1 MPFRIGM
8 KGSPLPLLTFAWQ
21 SFAARLRARREC
33 WWASW
38 CRAGPSRAWP
48 VASSARPAT
57 SRHLKNI
64 FFYHTETFITF
75 IIQWQNDL
83 YEGGF
88 TGSFTRTISLQI
100 LGTGHATIPHIKAMD
115 VPFHMGYGG
124 LICSK
129 ALQSDRPKWGGMY
142 ADPRW
147 TSLCK
152 TVSKTMLEWGE
163 NRRCLSLSAC
173 HLVVS
178 LSRAC
183 YHTSYERGHSGLP
196 ADMKIRTIV

>member
-1 MPFRIGM
+1 
-8 KGSPLPLLTFAWQ
+8 
-21 SFAARLRARREC
+21 
-33 WWASW
+33 
-38 CRAGPSRAWP
+38 
-48 VASSARPAT
+48 
-57 SRHLKNI
+57 
-64 FFYHTETFITF
+64 
-75 IIQWQNDL
+75 
-83 YEGGF
+83 
-88 TGSFTRTISLQI
+88 
-100 LGTGHATIPHIKAMD
+100 MD

-196 ADMKIRTIV
+196 ADLKIRTLVQLIGILWSYFGVHLGSWNEALHFGLSLCNPLRYIGLLYSKWKGTSMAFIWGILTYPAPRGCRDIDSGTF

>member
-1 MPFRIGM
+1 MLRGLTERLYIFDCHSAISYRRVSYYTAMKDNILSFHMNPKYLDIIDKIRHFQADGPF
-8 KGSPLPLLTFAWQ
+8 KQQSP
-21 SFAARLRARREC
+21 R
-33 WWASW
+33 
-38 CRAGPSRAWP
+38 
-48 VASSARPAT
+48 
-57 SRHLKNI
+57 
-64 FFYHTETFITF
+64 
-75 IIQWQNDL
+75 
-83 YEGGF
+83 
-88 TGSFTRTISLQI
+88 
-100 LGTGHATIPHIKAMD
+100 
-115 VPFHMGYGG
+115 MGYGG

-196 ADMKIRTIV
+196 ADMKIRTIVQLIGILWSYFGVRLGSANSPLYFACHSSTSWHILGYHISDERGHP